1 MALTEEEIR
10 KGMARAFHQKPVSIL
25 AEVKSVDSNKR
36 TCDIDD
42 NGVIIY
48 GVRLQPISQGATGVT
63 IYPKVGAQVICLRIE
78 DEDNYMVVHSSDFDK
93 MEIKVSD
100 KSVVIDKDGIVINN
114 GSIGSVKA
122 DKMVEWMTKVYDD
135 LQTLVALL
143 SASIVTGN
151 GAPLGITFTPTT
163 PSPVLS
169 NFEDNAFKH

>member
-1 MALTEEEIR
+1 MALTEEDIR
-10 KGMARAFHQKPVSIL
+10 KQMARALLPNPVTIL
-25 AEVKSVDSNKR
+25 AEVKSVDSSNR

-48 GVRLQPISQGATGVT
+48 GVRLQPITNGAAGVVF
-63 IYPKVGAQVICLRIE
+63 YPKIGSQVLCSRIE
-78 DEDNYMVVHSSDFDK
+78 DEDKFMVVHSSDVDK
-93 MEIKVSD
+93 IEIKVSE
-100 KSVVIDKDGIVINN
+100 KSVVIDKDGIVVNN